1 MNAVAVEKFER
12 FEWLTHGLTASSP
25 SIEPVVRGTGEKPL
39 NYQDRLGAIASMDTQ
54 LEKAVASVI
63 IFGEKSKGDFDYIL
77 KHLAS
82 IMIVG
87 AHDDKRSK
95 PKNIKPEDLARKVAW
110 MVTMFALK
118 PGMEDNFTAKGRL
131 QLAAG
136 IKESEMTLK
145 AYDGT
150 WKQYEKLMCLA
161 IESAIDGAAKAI
173 EKYKKN
179 TYKEM

>member
-1 MNAVAVEKFER
+1 MNAVAVEKFKS

-54 LEKAVASVI
+54 LEKAVTSVI
-63 IFGEKSKGDFDYIL
+63 IFGQQSKGDFDYIL
-77 KHLAS
+77 NHLER

-87 AHDDKRSK
+87 AQEDKRLK
-95 PKNIKPEDLARKVAW
+95 PKSIKIEDLARKVAW
-110 MVTMFALK
+110 MVVMFALN
-118 PGMEDNFTAKGRL
+118 PEMEGNFTAKGRL
-131 QLAAG
+131 RLAAG
-136 IKESEMTLK
+136 IKEFEMTLK

-161 IESAIDGAAKAI
+161 IESAIDAASKAV
-173 EKYKKN
+173 EKYKRN
-179 TYKEM
+179 TYKDA

>member
-1 MNAVAVEKFER
+1 MNAIAVEKFER

-95 PKNIKPEDLARKVAW
+95 PKNIKLEDLAKKVAW